1 MVAKRP
7 YAPIRASM
15 AGQVAM
21 ISAQTGDIVE
31 EGESVVS
38 VEAMKLMLDCEA
50 PMRGEIEI
58 MVSPHEM
65 VVEDQVVAKI
75 YPA

>member
-1 MVAKRP
+1 MAAKRP

-21 ISAQTGDIVE
+21 INAQTGDIVE

-50 PMRGEIEI
+50 PMRGEVEI

-65 VVEDQVVAKI
+65 VIEDQVVAKI
-75 YPA
+75 YPV

>member
-1 MVAKRP
+1 
-7 YAPIRASM
+7 
-15 AGQVAM
+15 M